1 LNALTYQSHL
11 LKTQVQFLG
20 DSMSY
25 TIQDVNGCT
34 KKLVFNFDKVDLSK
48 EIKQAVIAK
57 QANSNLKGFRKGK
70 APLDMVQKLFGP
82 QIENDALH
90 RFISEQYYNA
100 VQKENI
106 RAVGY
111 PEFGNTKYESG
122 KSVAFEATVEIIP
135 DFDLKDY
142 SKLSFKKDSE
152 TVTDEDFET
161 MKKNYLAQ
169 KAEVSEVKDA
179 SATLKKGDFAV
190 FNFEGEKAD
199 GSRPENMKAEEYM
212 LEIGSGQ
219 FIPGF
224 EDGMI
229 GLKKGDKKDIKVT
242 FPADYHE
249 ADLKNAPVT
258 FHVEL
263 LEIKQKNFPD
273 FTDELAKEFGF
284 ESVADFTTKNKERMT
299 LQKKREVAQKLQQ
312 QILEKLIEENAFD
325 VPKALIEDQKESVRQ
340 ELSRTLKQQGFNDQM
355 ITLYFERWDA
365 DVTSKATFQV
375 RSGLIL
381 DKLARKY
388 NVEATEADLDK
399 KIEEMV
405 AQSGMKK
412 EEIAKFYK
420 SNENIKKNLMY
431 AIREEKTFE
440 ALQKDVK
447 VS

>member
-1 LNALTYQSHL
+1 
-11 LKTQVQFLG
+11 
-20 DSMSY
+20 MSY
-25 TIQDVNGCT
+25 TIQNVNGCT
-34 KKLVFNFDKVDLSK
+34 KKLVFNFDQVDLTK
-48 EIKQAVIAK
+48 EIKEALVAK

-70 APLDMVQKLFGP
+70 APLEMVQKLFGP
-82 QIENDALH
+82 QVENDALY

-100 VQKENI
+100 VKKENI

-111 PEFGNTKYESG
+111 PQFGNTKYES
-122 KSVAFEATVEIIP
+122 KNVAFEATVEIIP
-135 DFDLKDY
+135 DFELKDY
-142 SKLSFKKDSE
+142 SKLSFKKESE
-152 TVTDEDFET
+152 SVSDEDFDT
-161 MKKNYLAQ
+161 LKKNYLGS
-169 KAEVSEVKDA
+169 KAEIAEVKDA
-179 SATLKKGDFAV
+179 AHKLAKGDHAV

-199 GSRPENMKAEEYM
+199 GSKPENMKAQEYM

-229 GLKKGDKKDIKVT
+229 GMKKGEKKDIKVT

-263 LEIKQKNFPD
+263 LEIKQKNFPE

-284 ESVADFTTKNKERMT
+284 ESVADFTAKNKERMAT
-299 LQKKREVAQKLQQ
+299 QKKREVASKLQQ
-312 QILEKLIEENAFD
+312 QILEKLIEENSFD
-325 VPKALIEDQKESVRQ
+325 VPNSLVEDQKVSVKE
-340 ELSRTLKQQGFNDQM
+340 ELSRNLKQQGFNDQM
-355 ITLYFERWDA
+355 IGLYFERWDA
-365 DVTSKATFQV
+365 DVTSKASFQV

-381 DKLARKY
+381 DKLAKKY
-388 NVEATEADLDK
+388 NVEATEADLDA

-420 SNENIKKNLMY
+420 SNENIKRNLMY
-431 AIREEKTFE
+431 AIREEKTF
-440 ALQKDVK
+440 ASLMKDMK

>member
-1 LNALTYQSHL
+1 
-11 LKTQVQFLG
+11 
-20 DSMSY
+20 MSY
-25 TIQDVNGCT
+25 TIENVNSCT

-48 EIKQAVIAK
+48 EIKEALLAK

-70 APLDMVQKLFGP
+70 APLEMVQKLFGP
-82 QIENDALH
+82 QVENDALY
-90 RFISEQYYNA
+90 RFISDQYYQA
-100 VQKENI
+100 VKKENL

-111 PEFGNTKYESG
+111 PQFGNTKYESG
-122 KSVAFEATVEIIP
+122 KNVAFEATVEIIP
-135 DFDLKDY
+135 EFELKDY
-142 SKLSFKKDSE
+142 SKYSFKKDSE

-161 MKKNYLAQ
+161 LKKNYLSS
-169 KAEVSEVKDA
+169 KAEIAEVKDTGHA
-179 SATLKKGDFAV
+179 LQKGDFAV

-199 GSRPENMKAEEYM
+199 GSKPENMKAQEYM

-229 GLKKGDKKDIKVT
+229 GMKKGEKKDIKVT

-249 ADLKNAPVT
+249 EELKNAPVT

-299 LQKKREVAQKLQQ
+299 QQKKREVQTKLQQ
-312 QILEKLIEENAFD
+312 EILEKLIAENQFD
-325 VPKALIEDQKESVRQ
+325 VPNALLEDQKESVKQ

-355 ITLYFERWDA
+355 IGLYFERWDG
-365 DVTSKATFQV
+365 DVTQKALFQV

-381 DKLARKY
+381 DKLAKKY

-399 KIEEMV
+399 KIDEMV
-405 AQSGMKK
+405 TQSGMKK
-412 EEIAKFYK
+412 EEISKFYK
-420 SNENIKKNLMY
+420 SNENIKRNLMY

-440 ALQKDVK
+440 ALMKDMK

>member
-1 LNALTYQSHL
+1 
-11 LKTQVQFLG
+11 
-20 DSMSY
+20 MSY
-25 TIQDVNGCT
+25 TIENVNGCT
-34 KKLVFNFDKVDLSK
+34 KKLVFNFDKVDLTK
-48 EIKQAVIAK
+48 EIKEALVAK

-70 APLDMVQKLFGP
+70 APLEMVQKLFGP
-82 QIENDALH
+82 QIENDALY

-100 VQKENI
+100 VKKENI

-111 PEFGNTKYESG
+111 PQFGNTKYESG
-122 KSVAFEATVEIIP
+122 KNVSFDATVEIIP
-135 DFDLKDY
+135 DFELKDY

-161 MKKNYLAQ
+161 LKKNYLGS
-169 KAEVSEVKDA
+169 KAEIAEVKDA
-179 SATLKKGDFAV
+179 GHKLAKGDFAV

-199 GSRPENMKAEEYM
+199 GSKPENMKASEYM

-229 GLKKGDKKDIKVT
+229 GLKKGEKKDVKVT

-249 ADLKNAPVT
+249 ADLQNAPVT

-263 LEIKQKNFPD
+263 LEIKQKNFPE
-273 FTDELAKEFGF
+273 FNDEIAKEFGF
-284 ESVADFTTKNKERMT
+284 ESVADFTTKNKERMAI
-299 LQKKREVAQKLQQ
+299 QKKREVTSKLQQ
-312 QILEKLIEENAFD
+312 EILEKLISENSFE
-325 VPKALIEDQKESVRQ
+325 VPKALVDDQKESVKE

-355 ITLYFERWDA
+355 IALYFERWDA

-381 DKLARKY
+381 DKLAKKY
-388 NVEATEADLDK
+388 NIEATEADLDA
-399 KIEEMV
+399 KIDEMV
-405 AQSGMKK
+405 SQSGMKK
-412 EEIAKFYK
+412 DEIAKFYK
-420 SNENIKKNLMY
+420 SNENIKRNLMY
-431 AIREEKTFE
+431 AIREEKTF
-440 ALQKDVK
+440 ASLMKDMK